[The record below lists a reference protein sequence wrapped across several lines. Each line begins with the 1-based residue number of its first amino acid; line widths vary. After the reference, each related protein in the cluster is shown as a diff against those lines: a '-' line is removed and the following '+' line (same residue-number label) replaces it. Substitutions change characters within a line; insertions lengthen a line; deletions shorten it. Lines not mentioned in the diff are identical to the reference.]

1 MSNGAISWHGSY
13 SYSVSQGPL
22 CTLWSTWMNA
32 VEQDK
37 LAREPVKDIG
47 YCATTTWG
55 THQSVSTLSRSLR
68 GSLEWG
74 HWQTSEKTLYD
85 KRICCRCGRI
95 VGFNGNSW
103 VANLQGHD
111 IFHPECESSRSLK
124 AINDS
129 DRGRQRDRQKWDT
142 HSISTN
148 EHSSVSPFALVEAGV
163 VHNPLSGQC
172 KRLGGK
178 NKCISIKV
186 QEHFSNICNLFRITW
201 ITWIVQ
207 CSFYFFLL
215 KMKPK

>member
-1 MSNGAISWHGSY
+1 
-13 SYSVSQGPL
+13 
-22 CTLWSTWMNA
+22 MNA
-32 VEQDK
+32 
-37 LAREPVKDIG
+37 LACEPVKDS
-47 YCATTTWG
+47 YCATTTRG
-55 THQSVSTLSRSLR
+55 TRQSVSTLSLSLR

-74 HWQTSEKTLYD
+74 HWQTSKKTLYD
-85 KRICCRCGRI
+85 KWICCRCGRI

-111 IFHPECESSRSLK
+111 IFCPGCESSRLLK

-172 KRLGGK
+172 KRLERK
-178 NKCISIKV
+178 TNALQSKFENTF
-186 QEHFSNICNLFRITW
+186 QICNLFWIAW

-207 CSFYFFLL
+207 CSFYSFLL